1 MARVSPCN
9 EPSIFGKFEKCLTFH
24 SKTQYV
30 HSGQAVST
38 VPNNVPLPEKKV
50 LVSER
55 DVYEYLKNLDDVWDV
70 CVMAF
75 ISALDSDNCKLP
87 LPLAQN
93 LFEHISSLFNIS
105 STFLTVLEGGVARYV
120 SSARR
125 NETDQHW
132 EQAQFIIQQN
142 RSYSSY
148 SIALTFEFTTGK
160 VRALIFGIEA
170 PVLELFDYLDRI
182 SPLPFGPTII
192 PALALELQ
200 LQRYNITIKSCQSQ
214 IYHIENLTGMR
225 QFNHA
230 FEYNGAEI
238 QDWKDLDLID
248 ITRNLS
254 GFLRRFAFL
263 RSQLE
268 TEADLVCQMRLS
280 TEFLRTELERRKEDQ
295 NKIDDQDR
303 LLSKFDNNGSW
314 YLGLRACC
322 NYLTERTQAQVQTV
336 YNLISS
342 QNSFSSAS
350 IARSSLSIAE
360 ARQKDSE
367 AMLVIANNSYR
378 DNQLMLEIARD
389 SRAVAMSTAKDSAT
403 MRVIAAVTILFL
415 PATFLATFFSM
426 TFFNFADNANILG
439 TNK

>member
-1 MARVSPCN
+1 MYELLQPC
-9 EPSIFGKFEKCLTFH
+9 GKVADISH
-24 SKTQYV
+24 
-30 HSGQAVST
+30 
-38 VPNNVPLPEKKV
+38 
-50 LVSER
+50 R
-55 DVYEYLKNLDDVWDV
+55 
-70 CVMAF
+70 AF

-132 EQAQFIIQQN
+132 EQARRSPYTSMLTCLKYWCIEFIIQQN

-336 YNLISS
+336 GPISD
-342 QNSFSSAS
+342 N
-350 IARSSLSIAE
+350 R
-360 ARQKDSE
+360 
-367 AMLVIANNSYR
+367 LVR
-378 DNQLMLEIARD
+378 D
-389 SRAVAMSTAKDSAT
+389 
-403 MRVIAAVTILFL
+403 
-415 PATFLATFFSM
+415 
-426 TFFNFADNANILG
+426 
-439 TNK
+439 